1 MSRWLSPIFILL
13 AFASCSSPRVEQESS
28 PPLLDPSILGRPF
41 KGPYPLFVALPDTVY
56 YLTGPQQAR
65 PPDGSFE
72 MGMRVA
78 LVLDAGS
85 YSLVTSESGVTAYV
99 SSGALRLIE

>member
-13 AFASCSSPRVEQESS
+13 AFSSCSLRVEKERS
-28 PPLLDPSILGRPF
+28 PPLLDPSVLGRPCG
-41 KGPYPLFVALPDTVY
+41 GPFPLFVAFPDTVY

-65 PPDGSFE
+65 PPDGSFK
-72 MGMRVA
+72 MVTRVA
-78 LVLDAGS
+78 LVLDEGS
-85 YSLVTSESGVTAYV
+85 YSLVTSESGVIAYV